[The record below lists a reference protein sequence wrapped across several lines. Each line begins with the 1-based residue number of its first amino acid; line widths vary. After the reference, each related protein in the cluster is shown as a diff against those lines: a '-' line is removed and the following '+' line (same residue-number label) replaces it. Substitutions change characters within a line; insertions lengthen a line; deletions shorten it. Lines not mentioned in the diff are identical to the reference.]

1 MSSFV
6 YVWIDNEVIY
16 VTKHFVVLPCF
27 CRLVCLSIVNISDRN
42 IAAMKQLIIPM
53 VLFLSFEFLLSVV
66 TVYLPCKK
74 RRYFKLQ
81 IIWTRLIIF
90 FCKCYLVLSIHFSY
104 RFNCCAGYILDIN
117 KSICVGKYTFYF
129 NTMQFKNNTSS
140 TSLCISTFRVFS
152 WIYWSPLP
160 DNVSFSLIWNF
171 L

>member
-1 MSSFV
+1 
-6 YVWIDNEVIY
+6 
-16 VTKHFVVLPCF
+16 
-27 CRLVCLSIVNISDRN
+27 
-42 IAAMKQLIIPM
+42 MKQLIIPM

-117 KSICVGKYTFYF
+117 KSICVGKYKFYF
-129 NTMQFKNNTSS
+129 NTMQFKIIPVLHLYVSPHLECSVGYIGPRCQTTCPFPSYGIFCRNYCNCHQSECDHIKGCVTGK
-140 TSLCISTFRVFS
+140 VF
-152 WIYWSPLP
+152 
-160 DNVSFSLIWNF
+160 VF
-171 L
+171 